1 MLDEA
6 GAFTLRSMLRAL
18 RVLLAAAAGLGSSIA
33 PASAQVYKWVD
44 DTGATHYSDQAPAK
58 GKSKKKTEIVSDRL
72 SLYSPPSPS
81 QVPASHSKSDPA
93 LYNRIEALERQ
104 LQAEREARNSVAAA
118 EARASLA
125 FYERCLADRRVD
137 CDAYGSLYPPYAGP
151 IVVARAR
158 HRHPLPVRGTSPTGI
173 TAGNVVGPGIIPGNF
188 NGPGAVTAGNL
199 VTFRTNLTTQG
210 SRSGRSMF
218 R

>member
-1 MLDEA
+1 MLDQA
-6 GAFTLRSMLRAL
+6 GAFILRSMLRPL
-18 RVLLAAAAGLGSSIA
+18 RVVLAAAAGLGAFIA

-44 DTGATHYSDQAPAK
+44 DRGVTHYSDQAPAK
-58 GKSKKKTEIVSDRL
+58 GTKKAGVVPDRL
-72 SLYSPPSPS
+72 SVYSTPSPS
-81 QVPASHSKSDPA
+81 LSPVSYAKSDPA
-93 LYNRIEALERQ
+93 VYNRIEALERE

-137 CDAYGSLYPPYAGP
+137 CDAYGGLYPPYAGP

-158 HRHPLPVRGTSPTGI
+158 HRHPLPVRGTSLTSL
-173 TAGNVVGPGIIPGNF
+173 TAGNVVGPGIGPGNF

-199 VTFRTNLTTQG
+199 VAFRTNMTQG
-210 SRSGRSMF
+210 PRASGKLLLR
-218 R
+218 

>member
-1 MLDEA
+1 MHDEA
-6 GAFTLRSMLRAL
+6 GAFTLRSMLRPL
-18 RVLLAAAAGLGSSIA
+18 RVLLTAAAGLGASVA

-44 DTGATHYSDQAPAK
+44 DAGATHYSDQAPVK
-58 GKSKKKTEIVSDRL
+58 GTSKRRAEIVPDRL

-93 LYNRIEALERQ
+93 LYNRVEALERQ

-137 CDAYGSLYPPYAGP
+137 CDAYGDPYPPYTGP

-158 HRHPLPVRGTSPTGI
+158 HRHPLPVRGTSLTGL

-199 VTFRTNLTTQG
+199 VAFRTNVTRGPRG
-210 SRSGRSMF
+210 SGSVMLR
-218 R
+218 